1 MLNNMRKGNFCKIWM
16 RSGKILWFILKK
28 VINVLHLTKLW
39 KFFTGWLDGDCYKT
53 TVQTVVISFTII
65 QTLEHNCSS
74 FLTKCQWGNLREKFL
89 KRKKFNPFIKKINN
103 SKMTMMKT
111 TKMIMNKIP
120 QLNKSPMLHLLSNPN
135 QLNNSNNNN
144 KQSNKL
150 RVLKL
155 SLISLKP

>member
-1 MLNNMRKGNFCKIWM
+1 MLSNMHKENFCKIWM
-16 RSGKILWFILKK
+16 RSGKILWLTLKK
-28 VINVLHLTKLW
+28 VINVPHLTKLW
-39 KFFTGWLDGDCYKT
+39 KYFTGWSDGDYFKT

-65 QTLEHNCSS
+65 RTLGHNYSS
-74 FLTKCQWGNLREKFL
+74 FLTKCQWGNLREKYL
-89 KRKKFNPFIKKINN
+89 KRRKFNLLNKKINN
-103 SKMTMMKT
+103 PKMMMKI

-120 QLNKSPMLHLLSNPN
+120 QLNKSPMLHLHSNHN
-135 QLNNSNNNN
+135 RLNNSNNNN